1 MADKTISELPAAP
14 SQLNLYDGT
23 ELFVLQQANEAKKLQ
38 MQILENWLVSIA
50 DGHGGIQTIAK
61 TGSAGTDPVVDTY
74 TITYADQTTSTFT
87 VTNGARGP
95 QGEAM
100 YFYVRYANTG
110 DNPPSQD
117 SDMSIVPGPWV
128 GTCAT
133 TVSNPATLHVT
144 DFTWYGWKG
153 PAGTPITDVERT
165 AGDGSPGSTDTYT
178 VYAGAVEVGTFLVYN
193 GLNGTGSVNQVCGVN
208 PDAGGNV
215 ILAPEDVGAPAI
227 PLHLTA
233 TITSLPATL
242 SNTAITA
249 AMRVIECTFGT
260 PGAITSDVSWT
271 TAAGSIVL
279 SGTMSGSTTVDLILI
294 ETT

>member
-50 DGHGGIQTIAK
+50 DGHGGIQRIEL
-61 TGSAGTDPVVDTY
+61 TGSTTTDPVVDTY
-74 TITYADQTTSTFT
+74 TITYADLTTSTFT

-100 YFYVRYANTG
+100 YLYVRYADTG
-110 DNPPSQD
+110 ANPPSQD

-128 GTCAT
+128 GVCAST
-133 TVSNPATLHVT
+133 SSDPSTLHVG
-144 DFTWYGWKG
+144 DFTWFSWQG
-153 PAGTPITDVERT
+153 PAGTPITEVVRT
-165 AGDGSPGSTDTYT
+165 SGDGSPGTTDTYT
-178 VYAGAVEVGTFLVYN
+178 VYAGSAVVGTFLVYN

-215 ILAPEDVGAPAI
+215 ILVPADVGAPAI

-249 AMRVIECTFGT
+249 DMRVIECTFGT
-260 PGAITSDVSWT
+260 PSAIRSDVSWT

>member
-38 MQILENWLVSIA
+38 MQILESWLVSIA

-95 QGEAM
+95 QGQAM

-110 DNPPSQD
+110 DSPPSQD

-133 TVSNPATLHVT
+133 TVSNPASLHVT
-144 DFTWYGWKG
+144 DFTWFSWQG

-178 VYAGAVEVGTFLVYN
+178 VYAGAVEVGTFSVYN
-193 GLNGTGSVNQVCGVN
+193 GLNGTGAVNQVNGVN

-215 ILAPEDVGAPAI
+215 ELVPADIGAPAI

-242 SNTAITA
+242 TDAAITA
-249 AMRVIECTFGT
+249 AMRVIECSFGT
-260 PGAITSDVSWT
+260 PEAITSDVSWT
-271 TAAGSIVL
+271 TADGSLVL
-279 SGTMSGSTTVDLILI
+279 SGTMSGSTTVDIILI